1 MYSLLE
7 QPAALSLSKN
17 NAIFRWQLI
26 GSDSQAEKVRKGP
39 GVKMTFPNTL
49 DAGEILGSE
58 VIFTSTDGTSI
69 TFSFVNS
76 AVNDN
81 QISAVINAPPSIDYE
96 SWIAL
101 TVLPKFKNHPQ
112 IAPFFE
118 VTLNGT
124 YEIIFRSKKYTDGLT
139 PSLDITNF
147 EELTKT
153 NLTAPAD
160 NKVVNHRM
168 VYEVFFERNYKAG
181 DYVRV
186 FEGLCTAN
194 TEGVCKADIARL
206 LNDELLLCDIIK
218 PFNATT
224 PRILNNSRRY
234 YVRYTDES
242 GDPVVRNAWTVSAI
256 KMVMLGGVPKNMD
269 ADYGFISSL
278 SQNALLTNAPTAKI
292 VSIDQLHYLAWINYT
307 GSVKNVK
314 TQFFFTANTEP
325 TSLNTLLSAISVQP
339 FETVLI
345 PLRADL
351 IELPADLLKYQV
363 RVLDNTGGLPL
374 SEWRSYNVS
383 YEFEEHRRY
392 LQYIN
397 AFGVPESV
405 NCTGT
410 LNSSLEIER
419 ELSTATE
426 GTMQVTRQNR
436 AKMRLPMAYNVGY
449 MSRWEIEAMYDGM
462 IENTFF
468 EVDTEGYIKL
478 NVLTK
483 KLPNFGSET
492 VEHTLTID
500 AEPAYDV
507 ENFGTMAYNLM
518 NNSDAN
524 APSWMTM
531 TEKLWRKIHLKKW

>member
-17 NAIFRWQLI
+17 NAIFKWQLI
-26 GSDSQAEKVRKGP
+26 GSDSQSEKVRKGP
-39 GVKMTFPNTL
+39 GVKLTFPNTI
-49 DAGEILGSE
+49 DAGEILGS
-58 VIFTSTDGTSI
+58 VVVFTSTDGTSI
-69 TFSFVNS
+69 TFSFVSS
-76 AVNDN
+76 AAADN
-81 QISAVINAPPSIDYE
+81 QISAVINTPPSISYE

-118 VTLNGT
+118 VTLSGL
-124 YEIIFRSKKYTDGLT
+124 YEIVFRSKKYTDGLT
-139 PSLDITNF
+139 PALDITAF
-147 EELTKT
+147 EELSKT
-153 NLTAPAD
+153 TLAAPAD
-160 NKVVNHRM
+160 NKVVNHRI
-168 VYEVFFERNYKAG
+168 VYEVFFEKTYKAG
-181 DYVRV
+181 NYERV

-194 TEGVCKADIARL
+194 TEGVCKADIAKL
-206 LNDELLLCDIIK
+206 LHDELLLSNIVK
-218 PFNATT
+218 PFNTAA
-224 PRILNNSRRY
+224 PQILNNSRRY

-256 KMVMLGGVPKNMD
+256 KMVMLGGVPKNLD

-292 VSIDQLHYLAWINYT
+292 VTIDQLHYLAWINYT
-307 GSVKNVK
+307 GSAKNVK
-314 TQFFFTANTEP
+314 LQCFFTANTEP
-325 TSLNTLLSAISVQP
+325 TDLNADLSAISVQP

-351 IELPADLLKYQV
+351 IELPANDLKYQV

-374 SEWRSYNVS
+374 SEWRAYNVT
-383 YEFEEHRRY
+383 YEYEEHRRY

-397 AFGVPESV
+397 NFGAPESV
-405 NCTGT
+405 MCVGT

-419 ELSTATE
+419 ELSTTTE
-426 GTMQVTRQNR
+426 GTLQVTKQHR

-449 MSRWEIEAMYDGM
+449 MSRWEIEAMYDGV

-500 AEPAYDV
+500 AEPAYDM

-524 APSWMTM
+524 TPNWMTM
-531 TEKLWRKIHLKKW
+531 TEKLWRKVHLKKW